1 MTWRTSSATFGDW
14 DEVELN
20 CWRED
25 QTTDVVEDPII
36 WALRCPAVRTLNFRR
51 KLHPGVSW
59 GFGGTRESGFA
70 PCCPAS
76 SILAGLA
83 SISFAGSPPRPGLVA
98 GQRWCGSWGRQTPG

>member
-51 KLHPGVSW
+51 ELPRARFELWGISRPFAAQGVRSALRLW
-59 GFGGTRESGFA
+59 HHEKCQAITT
-70 PCCPAS
+70 PQ
-76 SILAGLA
+76 L
-83 SISFAGSPPRPGLVA
+83 
-98 GQRWCGSWGRQTPG
+98 RQQW

>member
-1 MTWRTSSATFGDW
+1 MTWRTSSATFGEW

-51 KLHPGVSW
+51 ELPPGA
-59 GFGGTRESGFA
+59 FRASGASHALFA
-70 PCCPAS
+70 AQAS
-76 SILAGLA
+76 
-83 SISFAGSPPRPGLVA
+83 
-98 GQRWCGSWGRQTPG
+98 

>member
-1 MTWRTSSATFGDW
+1 MTFGEW

-51 KLHPGVSW
+51 ELPPGAFRTLGHLTSFCCA
-59 GFGGTRESGFA
+59 GRASEALYAYGTMRNAE
-70 PCCPAS
+70 
-76 SILAGLA
+76 
-83 SISFAGSPPRPGLVA
+83 R
-98 GQRWCGSWGRQTPG
+98 